1 MSPRLSGHPLEVVDQ
16 DPVGPVSERS
26 NRLEDAIGRQGRVYR
41 TQLGMTI
48 ANLARQADL
57 SPGMLSKIENG
68 QTSPSLTTLQSLAA
82 ALNVPVTALFR
93 QYEQDREAS
102 FVKAGKGLVID
113 RRGTRAGHQYHLLGH
128 SVGDRATRA
137 EPYLIVIS
145 EPSDVF
151 PLFQHDGVE
160 FIYILEG
167 EMVYRH
173 GSHVYAMGPGDSLYF
188 DADAPH
194 GPEELKQLP
203 IRFLSFIVEPSPG
216 S

>member
-1 MSPRLSGHPLEVVDQ
+1 MSPRSSRHLLEVVDKR
-16 DPVGPVSERS
+16 PMTPALERG
-26 NRLEDAIGRQGRVYR
+26 NRLEDAIGRQVRVYR

-48 ANLARQADL
+48 ANLARQSEL

-68 QTSPSLTTLQSLAA
+68 QTSPSLTTLQSLAG

-93 QYEQDREAS
+93 KYEQDREAS

-128 SVGDRATRA
+128 SVGDRAMLV

-145 EPSDVF
+145 EASDVF
-151 PLFQHDGVE
+151 PLFQHDGAE

-173 GSHVYAMGPGDSLYF
+173 GSRVYAMSPGDSLYF

-194 GPEELKQLP
+194 GPEELNKLP
-203 IRFLSFIVEPSPG
+203 IRFLSFIVEPNPG

>member
-1 MSPRLSGHPLEVVDQ
+1 
-16 DPVGPVSERS
+16 
-26 NRLEDAIGRQGRVYR
+26 
-41 TQLGMTI
+41 MTI

-173 GSHVYAMGPGDSLYF
+173 GSHVYAMEPGDSLYF

>member
-1 MSPRLSGHPLEVVDQ
+1 
-16 DPVGPVSERS
+16 
-26 NRLEDAIGRQGRVYR
+26 
-41 TQLGMTI
+41 
-48 ANLARQADL
+48 
-57 SPGMLSKIENG
+57 
-68 QTSPSLTTLQSLAA
+68 
-82 ALNVPVTALFR
+82 VT
-93 QYEQDREAS
+93 
-102 FVKAGKGLVID
+102 GLPE
-113 RRGTRAGHQYHLLGH
+113 
-128 SVGDRATRA
+128 SS
-137 EPYLIVIS
+137 YLIVIS

-173 GSHVYAMGPGDSLYF
+173 GSHVYAMSPGDSLYF

>member
-1 MSPRLSGHPLEVVDQ
+1 MSPKSSGHPLEVVDQ
-16 DPVGPVSERS
+16 DLAGPVSERS
-26 NRLEDAIGRQGRVYR
+26 HRLEDAIGRQVRVYR
-41 TQLGMTI
+41 TQLGATI

-57 SPGMLSKIENG
+57 APGMLSKIENG

-82 ALNVPVTALFR
+82 ALNVPVTALFS

-128 SVGDRATRA
+128 SVGDRATRV

-173 GSHVYAMGPGDSLYF
+173 GSHVYAMSPGESLYF

-194 GPEELKQLP
+194 GPCLLYTSDAAADAP
-203 IRFLSFIVEPSPG
+203 
-216 S
+216 

>member
-1 MSPRLSGHPLEVVDQ
+1 MSPKSVGHSLEVVEK
-16 DPVGPVSERS
+16 DPSASKPERG
-26 NRLEDAIGRQGRVYR
+26 NRLEDAIGRQVRVYR
-41 TQLGMTI
+41 AKLGMTI
-48 ANLARQADL
+48 ANLSRQSDL

-68 QTSPSLTTLQSLAA
+68 QTSPSLTTLQSLAG

-93 QYEQDREAS
+93 KYEQDREAF
-102 FVKAGKGLVID
+102 FVKAGQGLVID

-128 SVGDRATRA
+128 SVGDRTPRV
-137 EPYLIVIS
+137 ESYLIVIS

-173 GSHVYAMGPGDSLYF
+173 GSRVYEMSPDDSLYF

-194 GPEELKQLP
+194 GPEELNQLP
-203 IRFLSFIVEPSPG
+203 IRFLSFIVEPDGRS
-216 S
+216 

>member
-1 MSPRLSGHPLEVVDQ
+1 MSPRLSGHPLEVVGQ
-16 DPVGPVSERS
+16 DSAGPVSERS
-26 NRLEDAIGRQGRVYR
+26 NRLEDAIGRQVRVYR

-48 ANLARQADL
+48 ANLARQAEL

-151 PLFQHDGVE
+151 PLFQHAGVE
-160 FIYILEG
+160 FLYILVG
-167 EMVYRH
+167 AMVYRH
-173 GSHVYAMGPGDSLYF
+173 GSHVLCLGSGDLPFFGCVALLGPCAL
-188 DADAPH
+188 
-194 GPEELKQLP
+194 
-203 IRFLSFIVEPSPG
+203 
-216 S
+216 